1 MGDRIF
7 VERIL
12 IERINETINQRRGL
26 LLFTFRQDEVPCWQF
41 VELRKQERFGR
52 QLTNIEILRLRQRRC
67 VWPENNDLAGMQVPC
82 LVRVMS
88 QRDTTIAFEN
98 SPLVPG
104 LNVIFVET
112 GKTSHCGGRDRGI
125 DL

>member
-7 VERIL
+7 VQRIL
-12 IERINETINQRRGL
+12 IEWIDEAIAQRRSL
-26 LLFTFRQDEVPCWQF
+26 LLFAFRQDEVPCWQF

-67 VWPENNDLAGMQVPC
+67 VWPENDDLAGMQVSG

-88 QRDTTIAFEN
+88 QRDTAIAFEN
-98 SPLVPG
+98 SPLVPC

-112 GKTSHCGGRDRGI
+112 GKTSHCGGRDRRI